1 MIALA
6 LAAAAA
12 AATPLK
18 LPAEPPVIMDYL
30 AADGARVWI
39 PAGNTG
45 KVFLLTGGQFRAV
58 DGFATKKGRGDRL
71 MGPSAVTVG
80 EGAVYIGNRGDSRI
94 WAVDPRSLERK
105 GSAEMPSTPDG
116 VFYVATTKEVWV
128 TTPRERSIQILD
140 VKDPLMPKLVGAITT
155 AGQPEG
161 YAVDVGRGIV
171 YSNLEDADRTLAID
185 AKSRK
190 VVSTWDSGCGKDGPR
205 GLALDAGR
213 GALFVAC
220 ATAGVMSVDVKT
232 GARKGRLEAGDGVD
246 NIDYLPSKR
255 LLYASA
261 GRSEKMTIA
270 HLEDDGSVK
279 PLLTSPVG
287 KGSRVVVATE
297 DGTAYAA
304 DSEDG
309 ELWVVKPVE

>member
-1 MIALA
+1 MIAIA

-12 AATPLK
+12 TATPLR
-18 LPAEPPVIMDYL
+18 LPAEPPVLMDYL

-45 KVFLLTGGQFRAV
+45 KVFLLTGGQFRSI

-71 MGPSAVTVG
+71 MGPGAATVG
-80 EGAVYIGNRGDSRI
+80 EGAVYVGNRGDSRI
-94 WAVDPRSLERK
+94 WAIDPRSMEKK

-116 VFYVATTKEVWV
+116 VFYVASTKEVWV
-128 TTPRERSIQILD
+128 TTPRERSLQILD
-140 VKDPLMPKLVGAITT
+140 VKDPLAPKLVGTMTT
-155 AGQPEG
+155 PGVPEG
-161 YAVDVGRGIV
+161 YAVDVRKGIV
-171 YSNLEDADRTLAID
+171 YTNLEDADRTLAID
-185 AKSRK
+185 ARSRT

-205 GLALDAGR
+205 GIAIDSGR
-213 GALFVAC
+213 DVLFIAC
-220 ATAGVMSVDVKT
+220 SSAGVMAVDAKT

-261 GRSEKMTIA
+261 GRSEKVTVA
-270 HLEDDGSVK
+270 YLQDDGSVK
-279 PLLTSPVG
+279 PLVTARVG
-287 KGSRVVVATE
+287 KGSRTVVATE

-304 DSEDG
+304 DSGGG
-309 ELWVVKPVE
+309 ELWVLKPVE